1 MLKDKLNSI
10 INEIPGKVGFYYKD
24 LTDGLEIGY
33 GENELFIA
41 ASVIKVP
48 ILIEVL
54 RQIESGKIN
63 DHDIIRVEK
72 EDKMPSCGALTYMR
86 DGLEVSIKDL
96 YTLMIIHSDNTAT
109 NILINLAGMDNINR
123 TLSQLGCKDTKLNRL
138 LFDSLEQEKGKE
150 NYISP
155 YEMGYLLEKMYKK
168 ELLSKS
174 ISQEAQRVLKLQRLD
189 SKIPYLLP
197 NHIEIGHKTGED
209 SGITHDVGIIY
220 STKPFIY
227 CFTSNETH
235 VISAENALR
244 QMALICYED
253 SLNI

>member
-1 MLKDKLNSI
+1 MEKKINSI
-10 INEIPGKVGFYYKD
+10 INEVPGKLGFYYKD
-24 LTDGLEIGY
+24 LIDGLEIGY
-33 GENELFIA
+33 QENELFIA
-41 ASVIKVP
+41 ASVIKIP

-63 DHDIIRVEK
+63 EDRIVRIEK

-109 NILINLAGMDNINR
+109 NILINLLGMENINR
-123 TLSQLGCKDTKLNRL
+123 TLSQLGCKNSKLNRL

-155 YEMGYLLEKMYKK
+155 YEMGYLLEKIYKK
-168 ELLSKS
+168 DLISKS
-174 ISQEAQRVLKLQRLD
+174 ISQEAERVLKLQRLG

-197 NHIEIGHKTGED
+197 SHIEIGHKTGED
-209 SGITHDVGIIY
+209 SGISHDVGIIY
-220 STKPFIY
+220 SKKPFIY
-227 CFTSNETH
+227 CFTSNDTH
-235 VISAENALR
+235 VITAENALR
-244 QMALICYED
+244 HMALICYEE
-253 SLNI
+253 SIK

>member
-1 MLKDKLNSI
+1 MEKKINSI
-10 INEIPGKVGFYYKD
+10 INEVPGKLGFYYKD
-24 LTDGLEIGY
+24 LIDGLEIGY
-33 GENELFIA
+33 QENELFIA
-41 ASVIKVP
+41 ASVIKIP

-63 DHDIIRVEK
+63 EDRIVRIEK

-109 NILINLAGMDNINR
+109 NILINLLGMENINR
-123 TLSQLGCKDTKLNRL
+123 TLSQLGCKNSKLNRL

-155 YEMGYLLEKMYKK
+155 YEMGYLLEKIYKK
-168 ELLSKS
+168 DLISKS
-174 ISQEAQRVLKLQRLD
+174 ISQEAERVLKLQRLG

-197 NHIEIGHKTGED
+197 SHIEIGHKTGED
-209 SGITHDVGIIY
+209 SGISHDVGIIY
-220 STKPFIY
+220 SKKPFIY
-227 CFTSNETH
+227 CFTSNDTH
-235 VISAENALR
+235 VITAENVLR
-244 QMALICYED
+244 HMALICYEE
-253 SLNI
+253 SIK